1 MNKDKVLKNINR
13 EFNDNYESLGDIDD
27 VDIYHHYNDRLS
39 NLRKELLNEIDI
51 FMDNNLDLNLTI
63 ELNLFNED
71 GGEIKILYKE
81 YQNGYH
87 YYDDEN
93 SGYPISDLNIETLI
107 TIYHSLV
114 NKHYEIIEY

>member
-1 MNKDKVLKNINR
+1 MTNIN
-13 EFNDNYESLGDIDD
+13 NYKMS
-27 VDIYHHYNDRLS
+27 VYHHYNDRLS

-71 GGEIKILYKE
+71 GGEIKRLYKE